1 MVFPQGPGS
10 RCSIF
15 LMHMAHNGNY
25 RARCRPFLGRRS
37 EPYPEVPQE
46 SSTILLNGNLKV
58 RKEQSAER
66 RAQSEKSHKSEYTK
80 RRSTPIICCMVA
92 YDCCLLPAVF
102 PYALCPLL
110 NPQSAF
116 RNPHSEIPPGVGL
129 VFAIRKN
136 HNKFRSIHKQR

>member
-37 EPYPEVPQE
+37 VPYPEVPQE

-102 PYALCPLL
+102 PYALCPMPYALCSIL
-110 NPQSAF
+110 
-116 RNPHSEIPPGVGL
+116 NPHSEIRIPKSHLGL
-129 VFAIRKN
+129 AWFLQFEKTTIN
-136 HNKFRSIHKQR
+136 SD